1 MGPFTSLIND
11 PNISLNA
18 LTEHGHLL
26 LRYQSLLNLYLSLM
40 TNAYFQALNKV
51 SSALDEKKSD
61 DVRRII
67 INTFEEVYSS
77 MLESSEFSIS
87 YNNLTNS
94 IIDLTKSYQKL
105 FDTNSGLF
113 RQQQQFSKEEKD
125 LLFQSLYEIKKLSLE
140 IKKKMNEKKNE

>member
-1 MGPFTSLIND
+1 
-11 PNISLNA
+11 
-18 LTEHGHLL
+18 
-26 LRYQSLLNLYLSLM
+26 M